1 MSTAQIPAA
10 SAGKHNEDKKGTTSE
25 LRPRPGRRLDRES
38 VLSSTLLQLFLHTY
52 LVCMHFFPFCVKG
65 TQYASAGIL
74 GNKKIRMLQYS
85 KKNDGKQEVYP
96 CGHVPVSASPAAPPR
111 GRPPGRN
118 SFIPLCLNARTG
130 HAHAPSPT
138 TTAPPASFFLSLR
151 TPHPLACFSSP
162 SSLALLCL
170 TAQHPRLY
178 KRAPP
183 CCSPTQTRT
192 HGLSPPALFQSSSLS
207 LSSPFTSHAAS
218 SNQKPTRCRVSPR
231 PAPSPYTGA
240 TRR

>member
-1 MSTAQIPAA
+1 
-10 SAGKHNEDKKGTTSE
+10 
-25 LRPRPGRRLDRES
+25 
-38 VLSSTLLQLFLHTY
+38 
-52 LVCMHFFPFCVKG
+52 
-65 TQYASAGIL
+65 
-74 GNKKIRMLQYS
+74 
-85 KKNDGKQEVYP
+85 VYP

-118 SFIPLCLNARTG
+118 SFIPLCLDARTG

-207 LSSPFTSHAAS
+207 LSLSLRPSLRTQRQVIKNPPDAES
-218 SNQKPTRCRVSPR
+218 R
-231 PAPSPYTGA
+231 PAQLRLHTPAPLVGSHGEIRLHFGA
-240 TRR
+240 VLGPGGAQLRAVP